1 MKVLVTDNVNAVAEE
16 ILKNAGIEAVVM
28 KTQQPENLCE
38 IIKDF
43 DGIIIRNST
52 KLTKEILDCAK
63 NLKIIARA
71 GVGVDNI
78 DVEYAAKKGIWVVNS
93 PDGNTEATAEHT
105 IAMLL
110 ALARKIP
117 QAFETLKEGKFERSK
132 FLGTELWAKTLGI
145 AGFGKIGKRVAEI
158 AKILG
163 MEILVYDPFADKA
176 LVENFGYIK
185 YDNFDEMLPLCD
197 FLTVHVPKN
206 KDTLDLI
213 NSENIYKLKKGAM
226 IINCARGGII
236 NECALVEA
244 VKNSHIAGA
253 ALDVFVDEP
262 EITKCPLYN
271 ASENL
276 ILVPHLG
283 ASTYEAQIKVAKDT
297 AEQVCDVLKG
307 GLPRTPVNKIN

>member
-110 ALARKIP
+110 ALVRKIP
-117 QAFETLKEGKFERSK
+117 QAFETLKDGKFERSK
-132 FLGTELWAKTLGI
+132 FLGTELWGKTLGI
-145 AGFGKIGKRVAEI
+145 VGFGKIGKRVAEI

-176 LVENFGYIK
+176 LVENFGYRK
-185 YDNFDEMLPLCD
+185 YDNFDEMLSKCD

-206 KDTLDLI
+206 KETLDLI
-213 NSENIYKLKKGAM
+213 NSENIYKLKKGAR

-244 VKNSHIAGA
+244 VKNSYIAGA

>member
-117 QAFETLKEGKFERSK
+117 QAFETLKDGKFERSK
-132 FLGTELWAKTLGI
+132 FLGTELWGKTLGI

-163 MEILVYDPFADKA
+163 MEILVYDPFADKT
-176 LVENFGYIK
+176 LVENFGYRK

-206 KDTLDLI
+206 KETLDLI
-213 NSENIYKLKKGAM
+213 NSENIYKLKKGAR

>member
-117 QAFETLKEGKFERSK
+117 QAFETLKDGKFERSK
-132 FLGTELWAKTLGI
+132 FLGTELWGKTLGI

-176 LVENFGYIK
+176 LVENFGYRK
-185 YDNFDEMLPLCD
+185 YDNFDEMLSKCD

-206 KDTLDLI
+206 KETLDLI
-213 NSENIYKLKKGAM
+213 NSENIYKLKKGAR